1 MELIL
6 WRHAEA
12 EDGSPDMERRL
23 TSRGEKQ
30 AARMADFLRT
40 RLPKHT
46 RILVSPAMR
55 TQQTALALT
64 KNFTTEPAIAPNA
77 SPQALLKAAGTIED
91 DGCVL
96 LVGHQPTLG
105 ETAALLMTG
114 KPDYWSVKKG
124 AVWWLSQRERNANS
138 ETILR
143 LVIAPDSL

>member
-1 MELIL
+1 
-6 WRHAEA
+6 
-12 EDGSPDMERRL
+12 MERRL
-23 TSRGEKQ
+23 TPKGEKQ

-64 KNFTTEPAIAPNA
+64 KDFTTEPAIAPNA
-77 SPQALLKAAGTIED
+77 SPQTLLKAVDTIED
-91 DGCVL
+91 DACVL

-114 KPDYWSVKKG
+114 KPDYWSIKKG
-124 AVWWLSQRERNANS
+124 AVWWLSQRERNTNS